1 MSKKQYNQSGGF
13 PGALVA
19 VGNFVVG
26 LVMKIFEALKDLL
39 IQCFDFRPKKGEDGP
54 EGFIDYFNLKK
65 KWNIGHFWVYIW
77 WCIKVIIYLI
87 LFCFGGPII
96 MLAGIVYLYSQLG
109 AKLSLR
115 NDASDNADNAKN
127 NSKKSNSNE

>member
-13 PGALVA
+13 AGALA
-19 VGNFVVG
+19 YIGNFVVG
-26 LVMKIFEALKDLL
+26 VVMNIITALKDLL
-39 IQCFDFRPKKGEDGP
+39 IVCFQFWPKKGENAP
-54 EGFIDYFNLKK
+54 QGFIDYLNLKK

-109 AKLSLR
+109 GKLSLR
-115 NDASDNADNAKN
+115 NDASNNADNAK
-127 NSKKSNSNE
+127 SNSTE